1 MKRVSKLQALLQT
14 KCPHCREGNMF
25 EYSAFNYLKFHKMHK
40 NCPKCG
46 FQFEVE
52 PGVFYG
58 AMYISYAFSMAIFL
72 GFGLFTYVIFG
83 HPEPW
88 VYVTVIL
95 TAVLTL
101 FTLSFRYS
109 RALMLYLFF
118 NIPYKPLE
126 E

>member
-1 MKRVSKLQALLQT
+1 
-14 KCPHCREGNMF
+14 MF